1 MRCGRLDC
9 YVDVP
14 HEHRTLTPGICN
26 SDMSITWP
34 QPTEGEDVKRVSLG
48 EEEVAYKRQRVDQ
61 FMEAQHARRTM
72 WRKRRGW
79 ETP

>member
-14 HEHRTLTPGICN
+14 HDHLASTSVSN
-26 SDMSITWP
+26 SDLSTTWP

-48 EEEVAYKRQRVDQ
+48 EKEIAHKRQRVDQ
-61 FMEAQHARRTM
+61 FMETQHARRTM